1 MNNTLCAAET
11 ANNGTD
17 YLTSFESFKARF
29 FEDLKDKLPGVE
41 LSIREV
47 KKLNESYEGIVAS
60 PVGSNVGV
68 NIPIEMFFKALED
81 GRDYDEVVEKG
92 AEFVTNGITQRPDF
106 DIDSFCDYSKM
117 KEKIALELVSAERN
131 KELLETVPHQM
142 LEDMAVVC
150 RFVVSSDNEGRAS
163 ILVTNQMLESM
174 GVTPKQLFEDAME
187 IAPMNKPAEIKGMFE
202 TLCELMGGEPDML
215 ATMGILPMEADDR
228 MYVASVP
235 DKIQGAAVLA
245 YPGFFDQAAEKI
257 GKSFYI
263 LPSSIHECILVPDE
277 GTKNGADVFLPMVRE
292 VNSAEVQPE
301 DRLTDNVYHYDIEEK
316 IFESARNYE
325 KRRKAAAI

>member
-1 MNNTLCAAET
+1 MNNDILYAAET
-11 ANNGTD
+11 ANNGTE
-17 YLTSFESFKARF
+17 SFESFKERF
-29 FEDLKDKLPGVE
+29 FADLKEKLPDVE
-41 LSIREV
+41 LSFREV
-47 KKLNESYEGIVAS
+47 KKMNESYEGIVAS

-68 NIPIEMFFKALED
+68 TIPIVDFYKNYAKEGDYDGVVAKALKD
-81 GRDYDEVVEKG
+81 VR
-92 AEFVTNGITQRPDF
+92 NGITQRPDF
-106 DIDSFCDYSKM
+106 DIDSITNYSKM
-117 KEKIALELVSAERN
+117 KEKLALEIVSVERN
-131 KELLETVPHQM
+131 KELLETVPHQF

-150 RFVVSSDNEGRAS
+150 RFIVASDSKGRAT

-174 GVTPKQLFEDAME
+174 GVTHEQLFEDAME
-187 IAPMNKPAEIKGMFE
+187 IAPMNKPVVIKGIFE
-202 TLCELMGGEPDML
+202 TLCELMGEEPEAL
-215 ATMGILPMEADDR
+215 AMMGFLPMEADDR

-263 LPSSIHECILVPDE
+263 LPSSIHECILVPDD
-277 GTKNGADVFLPMVRE
+277 GTKNGADVFWPMVRE